1 MNARHPLRRLALA
14 ALVAA
19 LPLAAHAATL
29 RIDGEVYAL
38 LKSSLMPPVVDRQW
52 NFNITRLAPD
62 GEPVKQ
68 GDVVLAFDG
77 NQIVLQLNEKRSQL
91 QEKQRELEKLELDLA
106 ERERT
111 ERLATAEAQAALDK
125 AGRKTEQPRE
135 LIAALQ
141 YDKLVEERRRTE
153 RRMVLSTR
161 REGLAAEQ
169 RRQER
174 RLVQSELAQLQADV
188 TRLEGSLAQLDV
200 TAPRSGVMMHK
211 SSWSGDKFD
220 VGSQVWRGQTVAE
233 IPDASALAVRAEL
246 PERDLQRV
254 AVGAPARIV
263 VEGGGGSVHRGTV
276 ASIGRTVRSKS
287 QVQPIPVVDVEI
299 RFDDE
304 TVRLRPGQSVRVEV
318 AVADAP
324 AGAAR

>member
-1 MNARHPLRRLALA
+1 MRMRHASILLLAL
-14 ALVAA
+14 L
-19 LPLAAHAATL
+19 LPLHAQAATL

-38 LKSSLMPPVVDRQW
+38 EKSSLMPPMIDRVW

-77 NQIVLQLNEKRSQL
+77 NQIVQQLTEKQSQL
-91 QEKQRELEKLELDLA
+91 AEKQRELEKLELDLA

-111 ERLATAEAQAALDK
+111 ERLFTAEAQAALDK

-141 YDKLVEERRRTE
+141 YDKLVEERLRAE
-153 RRMVLSTR
+153 RRMQLAAR

-188 TRLEGSLAQLDV
+188 DRLQTSLAQLNIV
-200 TAPRSGVMMHK
+200 APRSGVMMHK
-211 SSWSGDKFD
+211 SSWNGDKFD
-220 VGSQVWRGQTVAE
+220 VGSQVWRGQTIAE
-233 IPDASALAVRAEL
+233 IPDSGTLAVRAEL
-246 PERDLQRV
+246 PERDLLRV

-263 VEGGGGSVHRGTV
+263 VEGGGGSAHRGTV
-276 ASIGRTVRSKS
+276 TTIGRTVRSKS
-287 QVQPIPVVDVEI
+287 QVQPIPIVDVEI
-299 RFDDE
+299 ALDDKA
-304 TVRLRPGQSVRVEV
+304 VRLRPGQAVRVELTV
-318 AVADAP
+318 PEQA
-324 AGAAR
+324 AGASR